1 MIGSLKLML
10 PKVRWQKEIPDLI
23 NEIRDFKKFPAA
35 SYSPTQLPEQYH
47 RR

>member
-1 MIGSLKLML
+1 MEGLKTRRARRLNMSRRAL
-10 PKVRWQKEIPDLI
+10 
-23 NEIRDFKKFPAA
+23 KKNSAA